1 MICRDLH
8 HFDDVLLRLK
18 ASAFTPG
25 RENADRLLTFVA
37 ELRDIR
43 QCAVPSLFVRRTR
56 ANNGCTDSLGLEMNR
71 QSHKLL
77 IEVPMSQAVY
87 RHPAFA
93 WGHSS

>member
-43 QCAVPSLFVRRTR
+43 QCAVPSFFCPKNKSEQWMHGFTWI
-56 ANNGCTDSLGLEMNR
+56 GDE
-71 QSHKLL
+71 QPK
-77 IEVPMSQAVY
+77 PQA
-87 RHPAFA
+87 FD
-93 WGHSS
+93 

>member
-43 QCAVPSLFVRRTR
+43 QCAVPSFLSEEQERTMDAR
-56 ANNGCTDSLGLEMNR
+56 IHLDWR
-71 QSHKLL
+71 
-77 IEVPMSQAVY
+77 
-87 RHPAFA
+87 
-93 WGHSS
+93 